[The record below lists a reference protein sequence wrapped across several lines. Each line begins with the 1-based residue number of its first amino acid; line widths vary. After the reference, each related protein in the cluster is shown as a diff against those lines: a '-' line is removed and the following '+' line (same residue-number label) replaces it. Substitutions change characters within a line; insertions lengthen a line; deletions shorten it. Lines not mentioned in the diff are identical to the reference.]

1 MTTKCS
7 NNMISYEIED
17 IIKNN
22 IFKHN
27 IEMVECLENEEMIYF
42 VTLKF
47 NTNILK
53 IISDFKYFCNVKE
66 IDSDIKINELNNKI
80 IYNTNDKSILTIL
93 KIIDTFTPK
102 NINFQSSYID
112 RFHFFNTIQTKIKY
126 NLDIELIK
134 SKSKNISYGKV
145 QIPKELLLNQTQIF
159 SLLLNEIDKINTNY
173 EYEHYIYPFEN
184 NIYDLRFHFKSKILN
199 DYFEIQFL
207 IDPKLY
213 PFFPPKID
221 IIHPKIKAPLYMG
234 IINLNV
240 FKLDN
245 WNSTIPL
252 EWLGTNIFNLV
263 EPLIPKWLETKETTN
278 IDKILTKISILTK
291 QPLSDELNLSLNVPK
306 FNKDKEK
313 DKNSYWKSGTGYGHS
328 GNDNWDIKTFI
339 KEKEHTQNELSLC
352 LEELNSNICIED
364 IGSIKE
370 SFILKYIESTI
381 CGINL
386 LSLQDNKI
394 IIDKVLEIL
403 ITLYSFRNVINGE
416 FFVSIYEKITNIND
430 EILTVF
436 QSNIEAQ
443 NDVTYQSINNIF
455 NMYEQYIKENN
466 LIKEQITNL
475 INNSN
480 SSNKENYEN
489 FMAKQQFDFGELN
502 PSHKFSAELN
512 SKIDNKSLMRIVS
525 EISSFKSGLPLNW
538 ESSIWMRVP
547 KNKMNLFTFIISG
560 PKDTPYENGL
570 FEFHACFPTDYPNKE
585 PKVLLVTTGFG
596 KVRFNPNLYNCG
608 KVCLSLLGTWS
619 GEQGEKWNP
628 KTSTFLQVL
637 ISIQSLILVE
647 QPYFNEPGYERDMH
661 TPKGKQRSADYNEV
675 IQLGTMEWAINHQI
689 NNPPLGY
696 ELITKEHFKR
706 KKDDII
712 KLCETWISKA
722 DKLKEQMT
730 NVFANIKTSL
740 DSLENSNDN

>member
-1 MTTKCS
+1 MATKCS
-7 NNMISYEIED
+7 NNLVSYEIEE
-17 IIKNN
+17 IIKNTK
-22 IFKHN
+22 FKHN
-27 IEMVECLENEEMIYF
+27 IEMIECLENEDLIYF
-42 VTLKF
+42 ITLKF
-47 NTNILK
+47 NDNVIK
-53 IISDFKYFCNVKE
+53 IISDFKYFC
-66 IDSDIKINELNNKI
+66 DIKENNKLKELNNKI
-80 IYNTNDKSILTIL
+80 IYCMPNKNILTIL
-93 KIIDTFTPK
+93 NTIDTFVPT
-102 NINFQSSYID
+102 NINFDSTFED
-112 RFHFFNTIQTKIKY
+112 RYHFFNTIQTKIKY
-126 NLDIELIK
+126 NLDLELIK

-145 QIPKELLLNQTQIF
+145 QIPKELLLNQNQIF
-159 SLLLNEIDKINTNY
+159 TLLLNEIDKINTNY

-184 NIYDLRFHFKSKILN
+184 NIYDLRFHFKSNLLN
-199 DYFEIQFL
+199 DYFEIQFI
-207 IDPKLY
+207 IDSKLY

-221 IIHPKIKAPLYMG
+221 IIHPKLKAPLYMG

-240 FKLDN
+240 FKLAN
-245 WNSTIPL
+245 WNSVIPL
-252 EWLGTNIFNLV
+252 EWLGINIFKLV
-263 EPLIPKWLETKETTN
+263 EPLIPKWTETKEILE
-278 IDKILTKISILTK
+278 IDNILTKISILTK
-291 QPLSDELNLSLNVPK
+291 QPLNEELNLSLNINK
-306 FNKDKEK
+306 FSKENKDK
-313 DKNSYWKSGTGYGHS
+313 YWKSGTGYGHS
-328 GNDNWDIKTFI
+328 GNDNWDIKNFI
-339 KEKEHTQNELSLC
+339 KEKEHTQHELSGY
-352 LEELNSNICIED
+352 LEELNLNINIET
-364 IGSIKE
+364 ISIMKE

-381 CGINL
+381 NGINL

-403 ITLYSFRNVINGE
+403 ITLYTFKNVINSE
-416 FFVSIYEKITNIND
+416 FYVSIYKKITNIND

-436 QSNIEAQ
+436 QSNVEAQ
-443 NDVTYQSINNIF
+443 NDMTYHSINNIF

-466 LIKEQITNL
+466 LLKEEII

-480 SSNKENYEN
+480 ITYKEDYEN
-489 FMAKQQFDFGELN
+489 VMNKQQFDFSELN
-502 PSHKFSAELN
+502 PSHKFSSEIN

-538 ESSIWMRVP
+538 ESTIWMRVP

-570 FEFHACFPTDYPNKE
+570 FEFHACFPSDYPNKE

-647 QPYFNEPGYERDMH
+647 QPYFNEPGYEKDMH
-661 TPKGKQRSADYNEV
+661 TPKGKKRSDEYNEV
-675 IQLGTMEWAINHQI
+675 IQLGTMEWAINYQI

-696 ELITKEHFKR
+696 ESISKEHFKR

-712 KLCETWISKA
+712 KLCETWISKG
-722 DKLKEQMT
+722 DKLKEQMI
-730 NVFANIKTSL
+730 NVFTNIKNSL
-740 DSLENSNDN
+740 DSL

>member
-1 MTTKCS
+1 MTSLCS
-7 NNMISYEIED
+7 NNLISYEIDD

-22 IFKHN
+22 KFKHN
-27 IEMVECLENEEMIYF
+27 IEMVECLENEELIYV

-47 NTNILK
+47 DTNILK
-53 IISDFKYFCNVKE
+53 IISDFKYFCDIKE
-66 IDSDIKINELNNKI
+66 IVSNIKINDLNNKI
-80 IYNTNDKSILTIL
+80 IYYTSDKSILSIL
-93 KIIDTFTPK
+93 KTIDTFTHV
-102 NINFQSSYID
+102 NINFNSSYSD
-112 RFHFFNTIQTKIKY
+112 KYHFFNTIQTKIKY
-126 NLDIELIK
+126 NLDTELVK
-134 SKSKNISYGKV
+134 LKSKNISYGKV
-145 QIPKELLLNQTQIF
+145 QIPKDLLLNQNQIF

-173 EYEHYIYPFEN
+173 DYEHYIYPFEN
-184 NIYDLRFHFKSKILN
+184 NIYDLRFRFTSKILN
-199 DYFEIQFL
+199 DYFEIQLL
-207 IDPKLY
+207 IDSKLY

-234 IINLNV
+234 IVNLNV
-240 FKLDN
+240 FKLEN

-252 EWLGTNIFNLV
+252 EWLGINIFKLV
-263 EPLIPKWLETKETTN
+263 EPLIPKWLETKETN
-278 IDKILTKISILTK
+278 QVDKILTKISILTK

-306 FNKDKEK
+306 FNKDNKEK
-313 DKNSYWKSGTGYGHS
+313 DKNAYWKSGTGYGHS

-339 KEKEHTQNELSLC
+339 KEKEHTQNELSVC
-352 LEELNSNICIED
+352 LEELNQNISKETIND
-364 IGSIKE
+364 IKE
-370 SFILKYIESTI
+370 SFVLKYIESTI
-381 CGINL
+381 DGINL

-403 ITLYSFRNVINGE
+403 ITLYSFKNLITSEFYVNVYKKMI
-416 FFVSIYEKITNIND
+416 NIND
-430 EILTVF
+430 EILSIF
-436 QSNIEAQ
+436 QSNVETQ
-443 NDVTYQSINNIF
+443 NDATYQSINCIF
-455 NMYEQYIKENN
+455 NMYHQYIIEND
-466 LIKEQITNL
+466 LIKKQITNL

-480 SSNKENYEN
+480 SSNKENYEII
-489 FMAKQQFDFGELN
+489 MAKQQFDFGELN
-502 PSHKFSAELN
+502 PSHKFSSEIN

-538 ESSIWMRVP
+538 ESTIWMRVP

-570 FEFHACFPTDYPNKE
+570 FEFHACFPSDYPNKE

-647 QPYFNEPGYERDMH
+647 QPFFNEPGYERDMH
-661 TPKGKQRSADYNEV
+661 NAKGKQRSAEYNEV

-696 ELITKEHFKR
+696 EIVTKEHFKR

-730 NVFANIKTSL
+730 NVFTNIKKSL
-740 DSLENSNDN
+740 DSLDAK

>member
-1 MTTKCS
+1 MTSTYNTKCS
-7 NNMISYEIED
+7 NNMVSYEIED

-22 IFKHN
+22 KFNHK
-27 IEMVECLENEEMIYF
+27 IEMVECLENEEMVYF

-47 NTNILK
+47 DNNTLK
-53 IISDFKYFCNVKE
+53 IISDFKNFCNIKDIE
-66 IDSDIKINELNNKI
+66 SDIKIAELNNKI
-80 IYNTNDKSILTIL
+80 IYCTGDKSILTIL
-93 KIIDTFTPK
+93 KTIDTFTPRV
-102 NINFQSSYID
+102 INFQSSYID
-112 RFHFFNTIQTKIKY
+112 KFHFFNTIQTKIKY
-126 NLDIELIK
+126 NLDIELVK
-134 SKSKNISYGKV
+134 SKSKNTSYGKV
-145 QIPKELLLNQTQIF
+145 QIPKELLLNQNQIF

-184 NIYDLRFHFKSKILN
+184 NIYDLRFQFKSKLLN

-221 IIHPKIKAPLYMG
+221 VIHPKIKAPLYMG

-240 FKLDN
+240 FKLEN

-252 EWLGTNIFNLV
+252 EWLGLNIFNLV
-263 EPLIPKWLETKETTN
+263 EPLIPKWLETKETSN
-278 IDKILTKISILTK
+278 IDKILTNISILTK
-291 QPLSDELNLSLNVPK
+291 QPLSDELKLSLNVPK
-306 FNKDKEK
+306 FNKDKDKEK
-313 DKNSYWKSGTGYGHS
+313 NTYWKSGTGYGHS
-328 GNDNWDIKTFI
+328 GNENWDIKSFI
-339 KEKEHTQNELSLC
+339 KEKEHTQNELSLR
-352 LEELNSNICIED
+352 LEEFNSNICIEAID
-364 IGSIKE
+364 SIKE

-381 CGINL
+381 DGINL

-394 IIDKVLEIL
+394 IIDKVLDIL
-403 ITLYSFRNVINGE
+403 TTLYDFRSVINSE
-416 FFVSIYEKITNIND
+416 FYVSIYKKITNINE

-436 QSNIEAQ
+436 QSNNDAQ

-455 NMYEQYIKENN
+455 NMYEQYIKEHN
-466 LIKEQITNL
+466 LITNDVND
-475 INNSN
+475 INISLTN
-480 SSNKENYEN
+480 NKEDYEN
-489 FMAKQQFDFGELN
+489 FMVKHQFDFGELH
-502 PSHKFSAELN
+502 PSHKFSSEIK

-525 EISSFKSGLPLNW
+525 EISSFKTGLPLNW
-538 ESSIWMRVP
+538 ESTIWMRVP
-547 KNKMNLFTFIISG
+547 KNKMNLFTFLISG

-570 FEFHACFPTDYPNKE
+570 FEFHACFPVDYPNKE

-619 GEQGEKWNP
+619 GEQGEKWNA

-647 QPYFNEPGYERDMH
+647 QPYFNEPGYERDMN
-661 TPKGKQRSADYNEV
+661 TQKGKQRSAEYNEV

-696 ELITKEHFKR
+696 ELVTKEHFKR

-722 DKLKEQMT
+722 TKQKDQMV
-730 NVFANIKTSL
+730 NVFNNIKKSFE
-740 DSLENSNDN
+740 SLEAN

>member
-1 MTTKCS
+1 MTSLCS
-7 NNMISYEIED
+7 NNLISYEIDD

-22 IFKHN
+22 KFKHN
-27 IEMVECLENEEMIYF
+27 IEIVECLENEELIYF

-47 NTNILK
+47 DTHTLK
-53 IISDFKYFCNVKE
+53 IVSDFKYFCDVK
-66 IDSDIKINELNNKI
+66 DIVSNIRINDLNNKI
-80 IYNTNDKSILTIL
+80 IYCTNDKSILSIL
-93 KIIDTFTPK
+93 KTIDTFTPV
-102 NINFQSSYID
+102 NINFESKYD
-112 RFHFFNTIQTKIKY
+112 DKYHFFNTIQTKIKY
-126 NLDIELIK
+126 NLDSELVK
-134 SKSKNISYGKV
+134 LKSKNISYGKV
-145 QIPKELLLNQTQIF
+145 QIPKELLLNQNQIF

-184 NIYDLRFHFKSKILN
+184 NIYDLRFRFTSKILN
-199 DYFEIQFL
+199 DYFEIQLL
-207 IDPKLY
+207 IDSKLY

-221 IIHPKIKAPLYMG
+221 IIHPKIKTPLYMG
-234 IINLNV
+234 IVNLNV
-240 FKLDN
+240 FKLEN

-252 EWLGTNIFNLV
+252 EWLGINIFKLV
-263 EPLIPKWLETKETTN
+263 EPLIPKWLETKETN
-278 IDKILTKISILTK
+278 QIDKILTKISILTK
-291 QPLSDELNLSLNVPK
+291 QPLSDELKLSLDVPK
-306 FNKDKEK
+306 FNKDNKEK

-339 KEKEHTQNELSLC
+339 KEKEHIQNELSVSLD
-352 LEELNSNICIED
+352 ELNQNIIMETID
-364 IGSIKE
+364 SIKE
-370 SFILKYIESTI
+370 SFVLKYIESTI
-381 CGINL
+381 DGINL

-403 ITLYSFRNVINGE
+403 ITLYSFKNVINCE
-416 FFVSIYEKITNIND
+416 FYVSIYKKMININD
-430 EILTVF
+430 EILSIF
-436 QSNIEAQ
+436 QSNVETQ
-443 NDVTYQSINNIF
+443 NDVTYQSINCIF
-455 NMYEQYIKENN
+455 NMYEQYIKEND
-466 LIKEQITNL
+466 LIKKQITNI

-480 SSNKENYEN
+480 SSNKENYEII
-489 FMAKQQFDFGELN
+489 MAKQQFDFGELN
-502 PSHKFSAELN
+502 PSHKFSSEIN

-538 ESSIWMRVP
+538 ESTIWMRVP
-547 KNKMNLFTFIISG
+547 KNKMNLFTFLISG
-560 PKDTPYENGL
+560 PKDTPYESGL
-570 FEFHACFPTDYPNKE
+570 FEFHACFPSDYPNKE

-619 GEQGEKWNP
+619 GEQGEKWNS

-637 ISIQSLILVE
+637 ISIQSLIFVE

-696 ELITKEHFKR
+696 ELVTKEHFKR

-712 KLCETWISKA
+712 KLCESWISKA

-730 NVFANIKTSL
+730 NVFTNIKKSL
-740 DSLENSNDN
+740 DSLDAN

>member
-1 MTTKCS
+1 MMYFKTEDEIKNEIKYLCNFYEKQHSGTVAT
-7 NNMISYEIED
+7 ISYMDFIEEDTFQEQLKAKSQNRELAID
-17 IIKNN
+17 IMTGEK
-22 IFKHN
+22 
-27 IEMVECLENEEMIYF
+27 EESSWDNRVDLPI
-42 VTLKF
+42 
-47 NTNILK
+47 
-53 IISDFKYFCNVKE
+53 
-66 IDSDIKINELNNKI
+66 IDSN
-80 IYNTNDKSILTIL
+80 YVQTIG
-93 KIIDTFTPK
+93 PK
-102 NINFQSSYID
+102 
-112 RFHFFNTIQTKIKY
+112 
-126 NLDIELIK
+126 
-134 SKSKNISYGKV
+134 
-145 QIPKELLLNQTQIF
+145 IF
-159 SLLLNEIDKINTNY
+159 SMTVQGKPFTCY
-173 EYEHYIYPFEN
+173 E
-184 NIYDLRFHFKSKILN
+184 DL
-199 DYFEIQFL
+199 
-207 IDPKLY
+207 
-213 PFFPPKID
+213 
-221 IIHPKIKAPLYMG
+221 
-234 IINLNV
+234 
-240 FKLDN
+240 
-245 WNSTIPL
+245 
-252 EWLGTNIFNLV
+252 
-263 EPLIPKWLETKETTN
+263 
-278 IDKILTKISILTK
+278 
-291 QPLSDELNLSLNVPK
+291 
-306 FNKDKEK
+306 
-313 DKNSYWKSGTGYGHS
+313 
-328 GNDNWDIKTFI
+328 
-339 KEKEHTQNELSLC
+339 HT
-352 LEELNSNICIED
+352 D
-364 IGSIKE
+364 
-370 SFILKYIESTI
+370 ILKYIESTI
-381 CGINL
+381 GGINL

-403 ITLYSFRNVINGE
+403 ITLYDFRSVINAE
-416 FFVSIYEKITNIND
+416 FYVSIYKNITNIND

-455 NMYEQYIKENN
+455 NMYEQYIKEND
-466 LIKEQITNL
+466 LIKEQITNI
-475 INNSN
+475 INNSKTTY
-480 SSNKENYEN
+480 KEDYEQV
-489 FMAKQQFDFGELN
+489 MVKQQFDFGELN

-722 DKLKEQMT
+722 NKLKEQMT